1 MNKSMELLIDRKS
14 IKPIYEQIVDQIKE
28 QVMSGGLKPG
38 DQVTS
43 VRVLASELQIGALT
57 VQKAYDI
64 LQKQGIIEGVVGK
77 GTIISKN
84 SIAEVELAKDIAVEN
99 KIREL
104 VETAQKYNTP
114 KEQLI
119 KLLEM
124 YYEQEVK

>member
-1 MNKSMELLIDRKS
+1 MELLIDRKS

-77 GTIISKN
+77 GTIISKK

>member
-1 MNKSMELLIDRKS
+1 MELLIDRKS

-104 VETAQKYNTP
+104 VETAQTYNTP

-124 YYEQEVK
+124 YYEQGVK

>member
-1 MNKSMELLIDRKS
+1 MELLIDRKS

>member
-1 MNKSMELLIDRKS
+1 MELLIDRKS

-124 YYEQEVK
+124 YYEQGVK

>member
-1 MNKSMELLIDRKS
+1 MELLIDRKS

-124 YYEQEVK
+124 YYEEVK